1 MPATGVGSS
10 GQTTPPPPLRFN
22 PEQDKAPII
31 HGLKPASPP
40 QMHNA
45 GNYIINLDNLCR
57 LQGNNKVAA
66 SIVSLP
72 FFGASQTLL
81 RQEPGIARNN
91 IQTIDISYPIIG
103 KITHAEL

>member
-10 GQTTPPPPLRFN
+10 GQITPSPSLRFK
-22 PEQDKAPII
+22 PEQDKALVIR
-31 HGLKPASPP
+31 GLKPASPP
-40 QMHNA
+40 QVHNA
-45 GNYIINLDNLCR
+45 GNYIINLDNFCR
-57 LQGNNKVAA
+57 PQGTNKATA
-66 SIVSLP
+66 SKVSSP

-91 IQTIDISYPIIG
+91 IQTIDTSYPIIG